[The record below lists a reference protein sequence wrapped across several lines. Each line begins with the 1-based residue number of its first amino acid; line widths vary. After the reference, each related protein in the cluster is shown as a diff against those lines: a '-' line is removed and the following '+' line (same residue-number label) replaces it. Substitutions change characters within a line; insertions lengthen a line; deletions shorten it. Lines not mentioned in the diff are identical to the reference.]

1 MNIAEEKISSLKN
14 QLKKI
19 DKSIRNLFSTNTKR
33 DETFSQ
39 KIQQFNNLLPLL
51 TKEIKEKDS
60 DLNKYTKAIEVKKK
74 PSKFQENEIKK
85 HEKLERLLKDKVYQS
100 KQLLKD
106 SEKESEE
113 IIKLKNFI
121 LKLES
126 EKKDLISIC
135 GEKLNSDKDSNGE
148 EKATGEKELATTEKQ
163 DPPTNIKERHIL
175 LIDEAEKVTSGY
187 YEGTKINQAIKFYK
201 KIIEGDKTRNF
212 HDVNEKLVNDIAK
225 DLKKYEI
232 KYDQKISDL
241 LDQQSKL
248 SLKNQEL
255 ILAITKK
262 RGEIDSIAA
271 KLKSNSGEFVG
282 GSDFFVS
289 FCDVQSVLLCF
300 FVVFFSIS
308 NQDYEKFEIF
318 FSTWNNKLI
327 ELNRPNNTSLDEQ
340 ELKIIG
346 KVKELVKSGVDP
358 ETITRNDADKF
369 RFVFPTTDLFKK
381 GTIKIS
387 SKGQNYLS
395 SKLKNLISV
404 GGIKQ
409 IRIEGH
415 TEVEELNGA
424 PKLRKKYRN
433 NFIISVARADSVA
446 NIINK
451 KFRFPVKSTVIT
463 GYGSS
468 KISVSDLQ
476 NETNNSNSR
485 IEIEVIRDKNI
496 NKKSA

>member
-232 KYDQKISDL
+232 KYDQKISD
-241 LDQQSKL
+241 
-248 SLKNQEL
+248 
-255 ILAITKK
+255 
-262 RGEIDSIAA
+262 
-271 KLKSNSGEFVG
+271 
-282 GSDFFVS
+282 
-289 FCDVQSVLLCF
+289 
-300 FVVFFSIS
+300 
-308 NQDYEKFEIF
+308 
-318 FSTWNNKLI
+318 
-327 ELNRPNNTSLDEQ
+327 
-340 ELKIIG
+340 
-346 KVKELVKSGVDP
+346 
-358 ETITRNDADKF
+358 
-369 RFVFPTTDLFKK
+369 
-381 GTIKIS
+381 
-387 SKGQNYLS
+387 
-395 SKLKNLISV
+395 
-404 GGIKQ
+404 
-409 IRIEGH
+409 
-415 TEVEELNGA
+415 
-424 PKLRKKYRN
+424 
-433 NFIISVARADSVA
+433 
-446 NIINK
+446 
-451 KFRFPVKSTVIT
+451 
-463 GYGSS
+463 
-468 KISVSDLQ
+468 
-476 NETNNSNSR
+476 
-485 IEIEVIRDKNI
+485 
-496 NKKSA
+496 